1 MLVYPNAPFM
11 LCLLEFSLDKA
22 FLQFMDVL
30 GEQTDTHIFSYSN
43 LLNRDKG
50 RRIQAE
56 ECKFK
61 NSIRIKELI

>member
-1 MLVYPNAPFM
+1 MLW
-11 LCLLEFSLDKA
+11 LLEFSLDKA
-22 FLQFMDVL
+22 VLQFMDVL
-30 GEQTDTHIFSYSN
+30 GEQTDTHIFGYSN

-61 NSIRIKELI
+61 NSIRIKALI